1 MGIAKKICMFIC
13 SRTSFER
20 KLVRKGIFLA
30 DFLDDLSE
38 IVHICTKSS
47 RDILSRIVKLRRV
60 LLSDK
65 LKELRCQAKQSQQKD
80 AAALDIDTATYSKI
94 ENGKYMPNRDLVLWL
109 ASFFGF
115 DSEQLIKLWLADR
128 VVEMVKDK
136 QVAPEAMKLAVKI
149 INEHN
154 AGNKDDAKV

>member
-1 MGIAKKICMFIC
+1 M
-13 SRTSFER
+13 
-20 KLVRKGIFLA
+20 
-30 DFLDDLSE
+30 
-38 IVHICTKSS
+38 
-47 RDILSRIVKLRRV
+47 

-65 LKELRCQAKQSQQKD
+65 LKELRVQAKQPQRKV

-94 ENGKYMPNRDLVLWL
+94 ENGKYMPNRDLVLRL
-109 ASFFGF
+109 ASFFGC

-128 VVEMVKDK
+128 VVEMVKGE

-149 INEHN
+149 VNEQT